1 MAVTWHLTLRFGDE
15 IYKEGDCLSTDTKP
29 VTDTTLMNGSK
40 LTEIDTADVYRYDKE
55 NTQWRQC
62 GSESGGGSGGGVEFH
77 ICTSG
82 EYNTTT
88 GVPTVS
94 NPDPKTFYL
103 VPDGSG
109 NDLFVEWIYVN
120 NAWEKFASARVDL
133 SGYVTGV
140 TVNGTS
146 VVTSGVAAIQK
157 ASSSTFGVVK
167 PDSKTNAMTQAVGV
181 DSNGKLYTTPGG
193 VTGVTV
199 NGTSVVTNGVAAIP
213 KASSSAFGVVNPDAK
228 TNEMTQAVGVDSNG
242 KLYTAPGSGGGSS
255 DIYFVNFT
263 YNYETKQFTTTDTIA
278 NIWSQVATSGKQAI
292 AKFTDDTWGWDDR
305 IGHERIPLF
314 TIWNTNNGWYNYFVE
329 FVNTRWRI
337 VGKHNWQTD
346 VDSWKIEFFSQPI
359 ASESIAYYIEEETG
373 VGEDIHQGDVFVWR
387 GKLYVATQTIWSG
400 DTITVGTNCEET
412 TIANTFIRKPEIPQ
426 EEGTYHLQVS
436 VDDGGE
442 ATISWVADT

>member
-40 LTEIDTADVYRYDKE
+40 LTEIDTGCVYCYDKD
-55 NTQWRQC
+55 NTQWLPWN
-62 GSESGGGSGGGVEFH
+62 SNSSGGGGMEIH
-77 ICTSG
+77 ICAEG
-82 EYNTTT
+82 EYNAQT
-88 GVPTVS
+88 GVPTIT
-94 NPDPKTFYL
+94 NPDIKTFYL
-103 VPDGSG
+103 VPDGTG

-120 NAWEKFASARVDL
+120 DAWEKFGSARIDL
-133 SGYVTGV
+133 SGYITGV
-140 TVNGTS
+140 TVDGTS
-146 VVTSGVAAIQK
+146 VVTS
-157 ASSSTFGVVK
+157 
-167 PDSKTNAMTQAVGV
+167 
-181 DSNGKLYTTPGG
+181 
-193 VTGVTV
+193 
-199 NGTSVVTNGVAAIP
+199 GVAAIP
-213 KASSSAFGVVNPDAK
+213 KASSSAFGVVKPDAK
-228 TNEMTQAVGVDSNG
+228 TNAMTQAVGVDSNG

-263 YNYETKQFTTTDTIA
+263 YNSETKQITTTDTIA

-292 AKFTDDTWGWDDR
+292 AKFTDDSWGWDDR

-337 VGKHNWQTD
+337 VGQHNWHTD

-359 ASESIAYYIEEETG
+359 ESESIAQYIEEETG
-373 VGEDIHQGDVFVWR
+373 GDDVHQGDVFVWR

-400 DTITVGTNCEET
+400 DPITVGTNCEET
-412 TIANTFIRKPEIPQ
+412 TIANAFILKPENPQ